1 MEQLTAPHL
10 DILAMVETHLA
21 SSGMSKSAFGI
32 AAVGDPCL
40 VDDLR
45 AGREPRRR
53 TVARIME
60 FMLTGEQYDA
70 ARHSRRR
77 KGDA

>member
-1 MEQLTAPHL
+1 MEHITTPHM
-10 DILAMVETHLA
+10 DILALVEKHLA
-21 SSGMSKSAFGI
+21 SSGMSKSAFGT

-60 FMLTGEQYDA
+60 YIVTGEGYDPA
-70 ARHSRRR
+70 KHSRRR
-77 KGDA
+77 KVAA